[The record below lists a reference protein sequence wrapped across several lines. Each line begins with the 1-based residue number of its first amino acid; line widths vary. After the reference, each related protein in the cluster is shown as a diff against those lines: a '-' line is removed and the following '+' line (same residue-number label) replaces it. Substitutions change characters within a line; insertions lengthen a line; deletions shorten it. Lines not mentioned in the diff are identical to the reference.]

1 MLNYIWGGMIVISSG
16 GLCFYRQVEA
26 TAAAA
31 VEGAGA
37 AVEMCITLLVSCAFG
52 QGLARI
58 GERAGLVD
66 LLAKVLRP
74 LTRFLFP
81 AFKAERG
88 GPGQRGDEHGGQPV
102 WYGQCR
108 NGRLASKRWAKLHEL
123 NRHSS
128 RASNAMCMFVVLN
141 TASIQLVP
149 TTLISLRQTYGSA
162 EPGAVILPI
171 WIVSLCALTVG
182 ITAAKLFERGAAAV
196 KYISMFAVPVLIAG
210 FILFGFAKRV
220 SVYDCFVEGAKD
232 GMKSMVRIVCAAG
245 WADGCHYHVPRQRCA
260 GSAGAGAVTAD
271 QLDPPAGGGCSAG
284 AAAADIRQRFAGNC
298 KRYFRQPGAGL
309 CSGLKLR
316 PL

>member
-1 MLNYIWGGMIVISSG
+1 MLNYIWGGMIVISLVVSVFTG
-16 GLCFYRQVEA
+16 RVEA

-37 AVEMCITLLVSCAFG
+37 AVEMCITLLGIMCLWT
-52 QGLARI
+52 GLARI

-81 AFKAERG
+81 ALKQNAAALGSVVMNMVANLFGMGNAATPLGIKAMGE
-88 GPGQRGDEHGGQPV
+88 
-102 WYGQCR
+102 
-108 NGRLASKRWAKLHEL
+108 LHEL

-162 EPGAVILPI
+162 EPGVVILPI

-182 ITAAKLFERGAAAV
+182 ITAAKLFERG
-196 KYISMFAVPVLIAG
+196 
-210 FILFGFAKRV
+210 
-220 SVYDCFVEGAKD
+220 
-232 GMKSMVRIVCAAG
+232 
-245 WADGCHYHVPRQRCA
+245 QR
-260 GSAGAGAVTAD
+260 
-271 QLDPPAGGGCSAG
+271 L
-284 AAAADIRQRFAGNC
+284 
-298 KRYFRQPGAGL
+298 
-309 CSGLKLR
+309 
-316 PL
+316 